1 MLSYWCFSAGVAM
14 RALAAQG
21 PRSIVLT
28 SGTLAPLGSFA
39 AELGLPFPIT
49 LENPHVVPASQA
61 RTRAGGAAP
70 RGGASCMA
78 PGRAGRAAQASAL
91 LAEP

>member
-1 MLSYWCFSAGVAM
+1 M

-21 PRSIVLT
+21 PRAIVLT

-61 RTRAGGAAP
+61 RTRA
-70 RGGASCMA
+70 RS
-78 PGRAGRAAQASAL
+78 
-91 LAEP
+91 

>member
-1 MLSYWCFSAGVAM
+1 MPARRGAGALAVAEAPVLSYWCFSAGVAM

-61 RTRAGGAAP
+61 RTRA
-70 RGGASCMA
+70 RS
-78 PGRAGRAAQASAL
+78 
-91 LAEP
+91 